1 MCNSNSVQLAS
12 PTVTTVLIAAA
23 SAAHNLCSKTNIH
36 CILSI
41 RLNISLSYFGK
52 QVIHI
57 AFLNFIQ
64 LQYVVLL
71 GSTSKSLPIHS
82 NLTFHI
88 CYIMFEEKVVGTFKD
103 MGRIDR
109 YIDIGFG
116 TSAPTHLGLNNRP
129 ICAPYPIQGSPA
141 VLLKLQVAPKF
152 ILLTSFGFKK

>member
-1 MCNSNSVQLAS
+1 MQLAS

-41 RLNISLSYFGK
+41 RLNIFLSYFGK

-71 GSTSKSLPIHS
+71 GSTSKSLPIHC
-82 NLTFHI
+82 NLTLHI
-88 CYIMFEEKVVGTFKD
+88 CYIMSEENVARNLRRWG
-103 MGRIDR
+103 
-109 YIDIGFG
+109 
-116 TSAPTHLGLNNRP
+116 
-129 ICAPYPIQGSPA
+129 GSNIA
-141 VLLKLQVAPKF
+141 A
-152 ILLTSFGFKK
+152 IS